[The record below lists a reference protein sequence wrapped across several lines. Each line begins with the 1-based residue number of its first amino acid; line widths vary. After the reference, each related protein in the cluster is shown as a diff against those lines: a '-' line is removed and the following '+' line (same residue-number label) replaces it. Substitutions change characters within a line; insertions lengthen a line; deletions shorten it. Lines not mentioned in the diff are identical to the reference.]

1 MLRIRTTGCM
11 RTRQSSYEI
20 VGDCSVKGG
29 QRYQPLDCFILWEVL
44 ARRRV
49 MFMFRVMTHIFS
61 YKLFLNWIGAVR
73 FQVVSHEVY
82 FDKGFVIWHF
92 LYYYFLQIVS
102 VWSMSIWIRV
112 IFNTNELLNQTKQ
125 WNLMPHGQDFNVKK
139 NAPKARYFCAKNV
152 THKKLMQENAPRAG
166 TFLAESWCVQ
176 SGSGT

>member
-112 IFNTNELLNQTKQ
+112 IFNSYELVNQTRN
-125 WNLMPHGQDFNVKK
+125 WNQPQTRFSYEKK
-139 NAPKARYFCAKNV
+139 CAAGKIFLQKECDADKTYTRKCAEGKIILTEFFV
-152 THKKLMQENAPRAG
+152 TDVAFI
-166 TFLAESWCVQ
+166 TS
-176 SGSGT
+176 